1 MLWNTVSSTPTT
13 VIQHLKT
20 TRLQAAEW
28 IKPSSY
34 MFVCLFNPLNHILHS
49 LQDTSCQLYFTEPFI
64 ALIDGATDKS
74 QLLMCWPVNTSVV
87 RSNKI
92 GDLTRLGS
100 AHFSLD
106 RKLISFSSYRFSQ
119 ILQETILKRV
129 SNVLKVFHT
138 SNLQFKVFT

>member
-74 QLLMCWPVNTSVV
+74 QLLMCWPVTPLLSE
-87 RSNKI
+87 